1 MVKMQEANNE
11 EQVSDNKQNHLE
23 QQLKNS
29 IDKKIEEILD
39 TNLDDEKITEDVKA
53 NVEEYSQYEKNIRIM
68 IDTAAQKRLVRK
80 L

>member
-29 IDKKIEEILD
+29 IDKKIEEILN
-39 TNLDDEKITEDVKA
+39 TNLDDEKTCKENKDIQVSPQLARVK
-53 NVEEYSQYEKNIRIM
+53 IR
-68 IDTAAQKRLVRK
+68 TK
-80 L
+80 